1 MNSIQ
6 TEAEFQAELE
16 YLKSHNKKDQVGES
30 FKAMTDS
37 EKLNLIKIRTSKKE
51 SIPIALQI

>member
-16 YLKSHNKKDQVGES
+16 YVKSHNKKDQVGCS

-37 EKLNLIKIRTSKKE
+37 EKLNLI
-51 SIPIALQI
+51 